1 MDQSSSKL
9 FTEASQLLDEYYRA
23 IITKIADEIVDNR
36 DTFDSPYT
44 GRAEEI
50 VDRYGLHLQSL
61 NILRSEMMS
70 MAQFLA
76 ERDRGEAPAPPVA
89 PSGLPVDSETPL
101 APGANVLAEWG
112 GGWWR
117 ASVVAVEPEGDVL
130 IHYVGWGD
138 QWNERVPRSRLRTE
152 ADSSM
157 E

>member
-138 QWNERVPRSRLRTE
+138 QWNERVPRSRLRAE
-152 ADSSM
+152 ADSLM